1 MQKLETPTVVWQ
13 IRVSLE
19 LDNRVEEA
27 ARRMGVNKQELI
39 RITLAQY
46 FDNLQ
51 VAQRAMSDAVRDVG
65 NQALRG

>member
-1 MQKLETPTVVWQ
+1 MQRIETASVMWQ
-13 IRVSLE
+13 IRVTQE
-19 LDNRVEEA
+19 LDERVSEA

>member
-19 LDNRVEEA
+19 LDERVTEA

-51 VAQRAMSDAVRDVG
+51 VAQRAIGEAVRDVG

>member
-51 VAQRAMSDAVRDVG
+51 VTQRAMSDAVRDVG